1 MNRAPPPVHSPPSR
15 CRFLVRRLPLP
26 VAAVCLLACGEDSEP
41 PAACGRI
48 PEQTLSRGEH
58 MRLMPCFEDPD
69 GEELTLRASSSDAG
83 VATVAVPDSA
93 ISVEGISAGSATIT
107 VVATDPHDLTAQLQ
121 FDVSVLNNRAPEV
134 CGTIPKQDLEVGS
147 NTLLQPCFED
157 PDGERITVSAS
168 SSNANVASVIV
179 LGQAVRI
186 KAVATGSATITVVAT
201 DPHGAKASLDIEVT
215 VSESSP

>member
-1 MNRAPPPVHSPPSR
+1 LAQFTSLPRRSPLAVAATLLIA
-15 CRFLVRRLPLP
+15 CEGGAP
-26 VAAVCLLACGEDSEP
+26 VACGD
-41 PAACGRI
+41 I
-48 PEQTLSRGEH
+48 PEQ
-58 MRLMPCFEDPD
+58 RLFVRQTSE
-69 GEELTLRASSSDAG
+69 
-83 VATVAVPDSA
+83 
-93 ISVEGISAGSATIT
+93 
-107 VVATDPHDLTAQLQ
+107 
-121 FDVSVLNNRAPEV
+121 
-134 CGTIPKQDLEVGS
+134 
-147 NTLLQPCFED
+147 LQPCFED